1 MRTKKIRFLYM
12 FVAGVLISLLLDKLV
27 PFDKPNSIFILEIV
41 FSIAITVLIWEGS
54 LRIDSILNKK
64 LPWVEKTIQRI
75 FYQFLITL
83 IFSSLAIFFPMLIFD
98 KYVCLLPTEKENVLL
113 FIALITGVF
122 VSFLILTIEI
132 SSQFFKNWKHS
143 LTEVE
148 KYKTESLQAQFI
160 NLKNQINPHFLFNNL
175 SVLSSLVYKNQ
186 DRAVDFI
193 QELSKVYRYVL
204 DNQESELVALEQE
217 LKFIESYVY
226 LLKIRFDSSLKVNIS
241 LDTCNKELLLPPM
254 SLQLLVE
261 NCIKHNEVSEENQLL
276 IDISCA
282 ENFLQVKNN
291 LQKRN
296 NPEKSSNF
304 GLKNIVNRYK
314 HFTYQEV
321 FISQS
326 ESTFLV
332 KIPLL
337 EID

>member
-12 FVAGVLISLLLDKLV
+12 LIVGILIALLIKFLV
-27 PFDKPNSIFILEIV
+27 PFKNANHIFLYDIL
-41 FSIAITVLIWEGS
+41 SSTLITIIIWEGS
-54 LRIDSILNKK
+54 LRIDTYLNKR
-64 LPWVEKTIQRI
+64 LPWVEKTMQRI
-75 FYQFLITL
+75 LYQFFITL
-83 IFSSLAIFFPMLIFD
+83 IYSSVSIYFPMLSFN
-98 KYVCLLPTEKENVLL
+98 KFVCYLPPEKENMLIVLA
-113 FIALITGVF
+113 IIIGVL
-122 VSFLILTIEI
+122 VSFIILTIEI
-132 SSQFFKNWKHS
+132 SAHFFKNWKHS

-175 SVLSSLVYKNQ
+175 SVLSSLVYKDQ

-204 DNQESELVALEQE
+204 DNQESELVALENE
-217 LKFIESYVY
+217 LNFIESYVY

-241 LDTCNKELLLPPM
+241 LDSCNKELLVPPM

-261 NCIKHNEVSEENQLL
+261 NCIKHNEVSGENPLH
-276 IDISCA
+276 IEISCA
-282 ENFLQVKNN
+282 ENYLQVRNN

-296 NPEKSSNF
+296 NAEKSSNL

-314 HFTYQEV
+314 HFTDQEV
-321 FISQS
+321 IISQS
-326 ESTFLV
+326 DSTFLV

-337 EID
+337 KID

>member
-12 FVAGVLISLLLDKLV
+12 IIAGVLISLLLDKLV
-27 PFDKPNSIFILEIV
+27 PFEKPKSIFFLEII
-41 FSIAITVLIWEGS
+41 FSIAITILIWEGS
-54 LRIDSILNKK
+54 LRIDTIFNQK
-64 LPWVEKTIQRI
+64 LPWVEKTMQRI
-75 FYQFLITL
+75 FYQFFVTL
-83 IFSSLAIFFPMLIFD
+83 IFSSLAIFFPMLVFD
-98 KYVCLLPTEKENVLL
+98 KYVCLLSTEKENILL
-113 FIALITGVF
+113 FIAIIIGVF
-122 VSFLILTIEI
+122 VSFFILIIEI

-175 SVLSSLVYKNQ
+175 SVLSSLVYKDQ

-204 DNQESELVALEQE
+204 DNQESELVALENE
-217 LKFIESYVY
+217 LNFIESYAY

-241 LDTCNKELLLPPM
+241 LDSCNKELLVPPM

-261 NCIKHNEVSEENQLL
+261 NCIKHNEVSGENPLH
-276 IDISCA
+276 IEISCA
-282 ENFLQVKNN
+282 ENYLQVRNN

-296 NPEKSSNF
+296 NTEKSSNL

-314 HFTYQEV
+314 HFTDQEV
-321 FISQS
+321 IISQS
-326 ESTFLV
+326 DSTFLV

-337 EID
+337 KID